1 MRGRTTSK
9 RLARNDQFKA
19 VIQVTMEREPY
30 PVRSAQVEP
39 PLVYGQGQQLLVVD
53 DEPGITE
60 MLATT
65 LGLAG
70 YQVRTAATGR
80 EALKLVGTEHPD
92 LVILDVMLPDVD
104 GFEVCRRVAEQP
116 DAPPVLLL
124 TARDSVLDKVTGLTT
139 GADDYLTKPFSIPE
153 VLARVQVLL
162 RRAHRNA
169 DPVLTVGGVVMDEA
183 CRRVTRDGRLVELSP
198 TEYRLL
204 RYLMVNAGRVV
215 SKAQVLE
222 HVWRHDFGDGVV
234 EKVVSRL
241 RQKLD
246 AAGAPLIHTVRGFG
260 YSLREG

>member
-1 MRGRTTSK
+1 
-9 RLARNDQFKA
+9 
-19 VIQVTMEREPY
+19 MERVTGPA
-30 PVRSAQVEP
+30 RSEVVDP

-80 EALKLVGTEHPD
+80 EALRRVAEDRPD

-104 GFEVCRRVAEQP
+104 GFEVCRRVSEQP
-116 DAPPVLLL
+116 HAPPILLL
-124 TARDSVLDKVTGLTT
+124 TARDSVLDKVTGLTI

-162 RRAHRNA
+162 RRARRDA
-169 DPVLTVGGVVMDEA
+169 DPVLSVGDVVLDDGS
-183 CRRVTRDGRLVELSP
+183 RRVTRDGRLVELSP

-215 SKAQVLE
+215 SKSQVLE

-260 YSLREG
+260 YSMREG

>member
-1 MRGRTTSK
+1 
-9 RLARNDQFKA
+9 
-19 VIQVTMEREPY
+19 MERGLG
-30 PVRSAQVEP
+30 PVRSAEVEP

-70 YQVRTAATGR
+70 YQVRTAGTGR
-80 EALKLVGTEHPD
+80 EALKRVAADPPD

-104 GFEVCRRVAEQP
+104 GFEVCRRVSELP
-116 DAPPVLLL
+116 DSPPVLLL

-162 RRAHRNA
+162 RRARRDA
-169 DPVLTVGGVVMDEA
+169 PDPVLSVGGVVMDEGS
-183 CRRVTRDGRLVELSP
+183 RRVTRDGRLVELSP

-222 HVWRHDFGDGVV
+222 QVWRHDFGDGVV

-246 AAGAPLIHTVRGFG
+246 ATGAPLIHTVRGFG

>member
-1 MRGRTTSK
+1 M
-9 RLARNDQFKA
+9 
-19 VIQVTMEREPY
+19 
-30 PVRSAQVEP
+30 EP

-80 EALKLVGTEHPD
+80 EALRRVAAEPPD

-104 GFEVCRRVAEQP
+104 GFEVCRRVCELP

-162 RRAHRNA
+162 RRAHRGGA
-169 DPVLTVGGVVMDEA
+169 DPVLSVGGVVMDEA
-183 CRRVTRDGRLVELSP
+183 SRRVTRDGLLVELSP

-215 SKAQVLE
+215 SKGQVLE

-246 AAGAPLIHTVRGFG
+246 ATGAPLIHTVRGFG
-260 YSLREG
+260 YSLRES

>member
-1 MRGRTTSK
+1 
-9 RLARNDQFKA
+9 
-19 VIQVTMEREPY
+19 
-30 PVRSAQVEP
+30 
-39 PLVYGQGQQLLVVD
+39 
-53 DEPGITE
+53 
-60 MLATT
+60 
-65 LGLAG
+65 
-70 YQVRTAATGR
+70 
-80 EALKLVGTEHPD
+80 
-92 LVILDVMLPDVD
+92 MLPDVD

-124 TARDSVLDKVTGLTT
+124 TARDSVQDKVVGLTT

-162 RRAHRNA
+162 RRARRGA
-169 DPVLTVGGVVMDEA
+169 DPVLSVGGVVMDEA
-183 CRRVTRDGRLVELSP
+183 TRRVTRDGRVVELSP

-215 SKAQVLE
+215 SKSQVLE

-246 AAGAPLIHTVRGFG
+246 VAGEPLIQTVRGFG

>member
-1 MRGRTTSK
+1 VS
-9 RLARNDQFKA
+9 
-19 VIQVTMEREPY
+19 QVTPERESGAN
-30 PVRSAQVEP
+30 RSAGVERP

-80 EALKLVGTEHPD
+80 DALRLVTAEPPN
-92 LVILDVMLPDVD
+92 LVILDVMLPDVN
-104 GFEVCRRVAEQP
+104 GFEVCRRVSEQP
-116 DAPPVLLL
+116 GAPPVLLL

-162 RRAHRNA
+162 RRVSRRA
-169 DPVLTVGGVVMDEA
+169 DPVLSVGGVVMDEA
-183 CRRVTRDGRLVELSP
+183 TRQVTRDGRLVELSP

-215 SKAQVLE
+215 SKSQVLE

>member
-1 MRGRTTSK
+1 VT
-9 RLARNDQFKA
+9 
-19 VIQVTMEREPY
+19 QVTAERRNGA
-30 PVRSAQVEP
+30 VRSAEVEP

-70 YQVRTAATGR
+70 YHVRTAATGR
-80 EALKLVGTEHPD
+80 EALRLVATEHPD
-92 LVILDVMLPDVD
+92 LVILDVMLPDMD

-162 RRAHRNA
+162 RRVRRDA
-169 DPVLTVGGVVMDEA
+169 DPVLTVGDVVMDEA
-183 CRRVTRDGRLVELSP
+183 SRRVTRDGRVVDLSP

-246 AAGAPLIHTVRGFG
+246 ATGAPLIHTVRGFG

>member
-1 MRGRTTSK
+1 VT
-9 RLARNDQFKA
+9 
-19 VIQVTMEREPY
+19 QVTKERDNRV
-30 PVRSAQVEP
+30 VRSAGVEP

-80 EALKLVGTEHPD
+80 EALRRVAAEPPD

-104 GFEVCRRVAEQP
+104 GFEVCRRVSELP

-162 RRAHRNA
+162 RRARRG
-169 DPVLTVGGVVMDEA
+169 DEEPVLSVGGVVMDEGS
-183 CRRVTRDGRLVELSP
+183 RRVTRDGRLVELSP

-215 SKAQVLE
+215 SKGQVLE

-246 AAGAPLIHTVRGFG
+246 ATGAPLIHTVRGFG

>member
-1 MRGRTTSK
+1 
-9 RLARNDQFKA
+9 
-19 VIQVTMEREPY
+19 
-30 PVRSAQVEP
+30 
-39 PLVYGQGQQLLVVD
+39 VYGQGQQLLVVD

-70 YQVRTAATGR
+70 YQVHTAATGR
-80 EALKLVGTEHPD
+80 EALKQVMAAPPD
-92 LVILDVMLPDVD
+92 LVILDVMLPDID
-104 GFEVCRRVAEQP
+104 GFEVCRRITELP

-124 TARDSVLDKVTGLTT
+124 TARDSVLDKVIGLTT

-162 RRAHRNA
+162 RRARRDDA
-169 DPVLTVGGVVMDEA
+169 DPVLSVGDVVMDEGS
-183 CRRVTRDGRLVELSP
+183 RRVTRDGQLVELSP

-222 HVWRHDFGDGVV
+222 QVWRHDFGDGVV

-241 RQKLD
+241 RQKLN
-246 AAGAPLIHTVRGFG
+246 ATGAPLIHTVRGFG
-260 YSLREG
+260 YSMREG

>member
-1 MRGRTTSK
+1 
-9 RLARNDQFKA
+9 
-19 VIQVTMEREPY
+19 MER
-30 PVRSAQVEP
+30 P
-39 PLVYGQGQQLLVVD
+39 PLVYGQGQHLLVVD

-70 YQVRTAATGR
+70 YRVTTAATGR
-80 EALKLVGTEHPD
+80 DALRLAETTQPA
-92 LVILDVMLPDVD
+92 LVILDVMLPDLD
-104 GFEVCRRVAEQP
+104 GFEVCRRLVEAGG
-116 DAPPVLLL
+116 PPVLLL

-139 GADDYLTKPFSIPE
+139 GADDYVTKPFNIPE

-162 RRAHRNA
+162 RRAR
-169 DPVLTVGGVVMDEA
+169 PREEVLTFADVVMDEGT
-183 CRRVTRDGRLVELSP
+183 RRVTRDGHLVELSP

-204 RYLMVNAGRVV
+204 RYLLVNAGRVV

-246 AAGAPLIHTVRGFG
+246 ASGDPLIHTVRGFG
-260 YSLREG
+260 YSLRTPVDG